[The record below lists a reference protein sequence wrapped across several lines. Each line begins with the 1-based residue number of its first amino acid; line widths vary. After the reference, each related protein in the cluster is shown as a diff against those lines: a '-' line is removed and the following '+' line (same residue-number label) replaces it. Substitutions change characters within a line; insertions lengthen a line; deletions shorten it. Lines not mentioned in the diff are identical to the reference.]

1 MFACTNIHTTHIC
14 VYARKCTYVQSVCTH
29 NRDFVYKV
37 QRQPQQ
43 QQHQQQHQRQQ
54 FTTLEKW
61 LKYPHVFL
69 CYVQYMLLSAVVN
82 AGFAVFSFST
92 RHICIANDATLP
104 YINIFVCVLH
114 SCCISLSLAFIFGFI
129 SNIFQSYLQFAN
141 QLVRSFCTIF
151 FVASLFFFCLP
162 KHLIDSLCI
171 LSVPDAF
178 TNLWRTT

>member
-82 AGFAVFSFST
+82 AGLPYSRSQRDTYALLTTQHCPTSIYLSVCCILAVFRSHLRSFS
-92 RHICIANDATLP
+92 
-104 YINIFVCVLH
+104 V
-114 SCCISLSLAFIFGFI
+114 
-129 SNIFQSYLQFAN
+129 
-141 QLVRSFCTIF
+141 SFRIF
-151 FVASLFFFCLP
+151 FKAICNLPINWSGVFAPFFLLHLYFFCLP

>member
-1 MFACTNIHTTHIC
+1 M
-14 VYARKCTYVQSVCTH
+14 QSVCTH

-43 QQHQQQHQRQQ
+43 QQQHQRQQ

-114 SCCISLSLAFIFGFI
+114 I
-129 SNIFQSYLQFAN
+129 
-141 QLVRSFCTIF
+141 LVLCRSHLRSFSVSFRIF
-151 FVASLFFFCLP
+151 FKAICNLPINWSGVFAPFFLLHLYFFFCLP

>member
-1 MFACTNIHTTHIC
+1 MCS
-14 VYARKCTYVQSVCTH
+14 QSVRIITTLYTKYSDSRSSSSS
-29 NRDFVYKV
+29 NK
-37 QRQPQQ
+37 
-43 QQHQQQHQRQQ
+43 RQQ
-54 FTTLEKW
+54 FTALEKW

-92 RHICIANDATLP
+92 RHICMLTTQHCPTSIYLS
-104 YINIFVCVLH
+104 V
-114 SCCISLSLAFIFGFI
+114 CCILAVFR
-129 SNIFQSYLQFAN
+129 SHL
-141 QLVRSFCTIF
+141 RSFSVSFRIF
-151 FVASLFFFCLP
+151 SKAICNLPINWSGVFAPFFCCIFMFFYLP